1 MTQRI
6 YTLQLILL
14 SAGYADKPTQT
25 YLYLTGRS
33 DINGIQTEH
42 STPDAGG
49 KSGVAGDV
57 AQDIRVRRGDDQSG
71 RERSSGL
78 VSGETSQGAAV
89 QLSSYDWYN
98 NDVDFGQPPVLVE
111 SSEQGITKGGAEN
124 AGTQSGVSPEARLS
138 VGDAAARKGADG
150 NGDTGA
156 RLDGLSGRHRDGGVV
171 PTGRLDGR
179 GNSSVPEIVRLS
191 ETDKKLISDSGA
203 TAVELDDYTEQ
214 PAVFSSAL
222 ETARETDTINGWAVS
237 PQKALDGEYTEYSQD
252 YLDSLPE
259 SMMST
264 HSQIAKKS
272 SCLSG
277 CRKIPLYGVIPPPNK
292 PKRGLIV

>member
-49 KSGVAGDV
+49 KSGV
-57 AQDIRVRRGDDQSG
+57 
-71 RERSSGL
+71 
-78 VSGETSQGAAV
+78 
-89 QLSSYDWYN
+89 
-98 NDVDFGQPPVLVE
+98 
-111 SSEQGITKGGAEN
+111 
-124 AGTQSGVSPEARLS
+124 
-138 VGDAAARKGADG
+138 
-150 NGDTGA
+150 
-156 RLDGLSGRHRDGGVV
+156 V

-191 ETDKKLISDSGA
+191 ETDKKFISDSGA

-264 HSQIAKKS
+264 HSQIA
-272 SCLSG
+272 
-277 CRKIPLYGVIPPPNK
+277 
-292 PKRGLIV
+292 

>member
-264 HSQIAKKS
+264 YSQIA
-272 SCLSG
+272 
-277 CRKIPLYGVIPPPNK
+277 
-292 PKRGLIV
+292 

>member
-14 SAGYADKPTQT
+14 SADYADKPTQT

-33 DINGIQTEH
+33 DIDGIQTEH

-49 KSGVAGDV
+49 KSGVAGNV

-124 AGTQSGVSPEARLS
+124 AGTQSGVSPE
-138 VGDAAARKGADG
+138 
-150 NGDTGA
+150 A

-237 PQKALDGEYTEYSQD
+237 PQKALDGEHTEYSQD

-264 HSQIAKKS
+264 HSQIA
-272 SCLSG
+272 
-277 CRKIPLYGVIPPPNK
+277 
-292 PKRGLIV
+292 